1 MAMVSGATL
10 DVMRR
15 RSSSSRRRKRDSG
28 SWRDTESLDLA
39 ARDAVLQL
47 RSTVCEGTRDI
58 VQTTRINRLEVL
70 AADDKG
76 TIKRAKVSKAGK
88 TGHRKETVWIY
99 YWRVAHTLISYVS
112 DSYS

>member
-28 SWRDTESLDLA
+28 SWRDTESLELA
-39 ARDAVLQL
+39 AWDGVLQL

-58 VQTTRINRLEVL
+58 VQTTRIDRLEVS
-70 AADDKG
+70 AVDDKG
-76 TIKRAKVSKAGK
+76 TIERTKVFKAGK
-88 TGHRKETVWIY
+88 TGQRKETVQIY
-99 YWRVAHTLISYVS
+99 Y
-112 DSYS
+112 

>member
-1 MAMVSGATL
+1 MAIVSGATL

-15 RSSSSRRRKRDSG
+15 RSSSRRKRESG
-28 SWRDTESLDLA
+28 CWRDTESLDLA
-39 ARDAVLQL
+39 AQDAVLQL

-58 VQTTRINRLEVL
+58 VQTTRINRLEVS

-76 TIKRAKVSKAGK
+76 TIERTKVFKAGK

-99 YWRVAHTLISYVS
+99 YWRVAHTLIN
-112 DSYS
+112 

>member
-1 MAMVSGATL
+1 MAMLSGATL

-15 RSSSSRRRKRDSG
+15 RSISSRKRESG

-39 ARDAVLQL
+39 AWNAVFQL

-58 VQTTRINRLEVL
+58 VQTTRINRLEVS

-76 TIKRAKVSKAGK
+76 TIKRAKVFKAGK

-99 YWRVAHTLISYVS
+99 YWRVAHTLIN
-112 DSYS
+112 

>member
-15 RSSSSRRRKRDSG
+15 RSSSRRKREPG

-58 VQTTRINRLEVL
+58 VQTTRINRLELL
-70 AADDKG
+70 AVDDKG
-76 TIKRAKVSKAGK
+76 TIERTKVFKAGK
-88 TGHRKETVWIY
+88 TGQRKETVQIY
-99 YWRVAHTLISYVS
+99 Y
-112 DSYS
+112 

>member
-15 RSSSSRRRKRDSG
+15 RSSSRRRKREPG
-28 SWRDTESLDLA
+28 SWRDTESLELA
-39 ARDAVLQL
+39 AWDGVLQL

-58 VQTTRINRLEVL
+58 VQTTRINRLEVS
-70 AADDKG
+70 AVDDKG
-76 TIKRAKVSKAGK
+76 TIKRAKVSKAGE

>member
-15 RSSSSRRRKRDSG
+15 RSSSRRKRESG

-39 ARDAVLQL
+39 AQDAVLQL

-58 VQTTRINRLEVL
+58 VQTTRINRLEVS

-76 TIKRAKVSKAGK
+76 TIERAKVFKAGK

-99 YWRVAHTLISYVS
+99 YWRVVHTLIN
-112 DSYS
+112 

>member
-1 MAMVSGATL
+1 MALPVVPFDNCFSVTGLGVDLAMVSGATL

-15 RSSSSRRRKRDSG
+15 RSISRRKRERESG

-58 VQTTRINRLEVL
+58 VQTTRINRL
-70 AADDKG
+70 
-76 TIKRAKVSKAGK
+76 
-88 TGHRKETVWIY
+88 
-99 YWRVAHTLISYVS
+99 
-112 DSYS
+112 